1 VQHVWHEKVKDRR
14 VLRAL
19 ESLQSGYAGSGDEI
33 AKGLNI
39 SSSRFRH
46 LFKRELGMSHR
57 EYQRRLRLMQAR
69 QLVAN
74 SFLSIKEI
82 AYIVGINDMSHF
94 SRDYKALYGET
105 PSQTRISVR

>member
-1 VQHVWHEKVKDRR
+1 
-14 VLRAL
+14 
-19 ESLQSGYAGSGDEI
+19 
-33 AKGLNI
+33 
-39 SSSRFRH
+39 
-46 LFKRELGMSHR
+46 
-57 EYQRRLRLMQAR
+57 LMQAR